1 MSSNTI
7 SLYVARE
14 SGLHGL
20 HPLTKLALAGL
31 MLVGGLAL
39 PEAWMT
45 YLFFT
50 LIVLPLALW
59 GRVAGRLLGSL
70 LRIAL
75 PLTVSLLL
83 VRGLFW
89 PSGTPLVAL
98 GPFTL
103 KEEGLRFTLIIVA
116 RILVVASSFLLLSLT
131 TRPDALMITLAQ
143 RGLSGTIAYIMLTS
157 LQIVPHFQAKAR
169 TILAAQQSRGLEIR
183 GNMLVRIRALVP
195 LVIPLTLGSIVDIEE
210 RAMALEARA
219 FSLPG
224 PKTSVL
230 ILPDPPIEKVVR
242 WLLAIGM
249 LGLIA
254 VRIGWGMSR

>member
-14 SGLHGL
+14 SGLHRL
-20 HPLTKLALAGL
+20 HPLTKLALSGL
-31 MLVGGLAL
+31 ILVGGLAL

-45 YLFFT
+45 YLFFGIVVLPLT
-50 LIVLPLALW
+50 LWGRIVGRLLRSLLRIVLPLTI
-59 GRVAGRLLGSL
+59 SL
-70 LRIAL
+70 LI
-75 PLTVSLLL
+75 

-98 GPFTL
+98 GPLSL
-103 KEEGLRFTLIIVA
+103 KEEGLQFTAIIVA
-116 RILVVASSFLLLSLT
+116 RILVVASSFLLLSLS

-157 LQIVPHFQAKAR
+157 LQIIPHFQAKAQA
-169 TILAAQQSRGLEIR
+169 ILAAQQSRGLEIS
-183 GNMLVRIRALVP
+183 GNLLKRIRALVP
-195 LVIPLTLGSIVDIEE
+195 LVIPLILGSIVDIEE

-224 PKTSVL
+224 PKTSML
-230 ILPDPPIEKVVR
+230 ILPDPPAEKVAR
-242 WLLAIGM
+242 WLLAGGM

-254 VRIGWGMSR
+254 ARIAWRM